1 MLAKPSLSSRPLRA
15 SLSSR
20 STAIFAVVA
29 VVALGS
35 TIAATGVGWRP
46 RGRFDDA
53 RARVTAERR
62 ELSAIGIAETGPAS
76 ILK

>member
-1 MLAKPSLSSRPLRA
+1 
-15 SLSSR
+15 LSSR

-35 TIAATGVGWRP
+35 TIAAPGVGGR
-46 RGRFDDA
+46 RQGRFDDA
-53 RARVTAERR
+53 RARVIAERR
-62 ELSAIGIAETGPAS
+62 ELWAIGIAETGAAS